1 MDSKKYE
8 GCPFC
13 YFARMKKDICG
24 IYCAGE
30 FCKRPDGTC
39 KHFIDCYD
47 TKAIKEFQKNH
58 TFREVE
64 MT

>member
-1 MDSKKYE
+1 MGSKKYE

-30 FCKRPDGTC
+30 FFKETDGTC
-39 KHFIDCYD
+39 KHFIDCHD
-47 TKAIKEFQKNH
+47 HKAIKA
-58 TFREVE
+58 FREKHVTE
-64 MT
+64 EAGA